1 MLSAYYEPDVDPQTR
16 AELRQEF
23 VVALAHVPEWAM
35 QRAFD
40 KWVKTASRRPSPGEI
55 VILAERELKPITDEL
70 ASRAAEKMR
79 EDEERAAAKKNRVTP
94 EAAARIMDEAGMTP
108 ERLTALKRF
117 PMAGSV
123 AEAQAKSAAWDKPTP
138 HWSETA
144 TPDDPRWEMLR
155 KSRIASGMIQDTQ
168 KMDAAE

>member
-40 KWVKTASRRPSPGEI
+40 RWVKTATRRPSPGEI
-55 VILAERELKPITDEL
+55 VILAERELKPITDEM
-70 ASRAAEKMR
+70 AARAAVQMR
-79 EDEERAAAKKNRVTP
+79 IHDDEQEAKIDRVTP
-94 EAAARIMDEAGMTP
+94 EAAARIMAEAGLTP

-123 AEAQAKSAAWDKPTP
+123 AEALAKSKEWDKPAP
-138 HWSETA
+138 HWSDTA
-144 TPDDPRWEMLR
+144 PHDDPRWEMLR
-155 KSRIASGMIQDTQ
+155 KSR
-168 KMDAAE
+168 AANELINQGKTE